1 MRGLSMLKAQIL
13 YMLSLL
19 LTPNM
24 AVKLFDTF
32 DGKLGSFTPYVVGRI
47 LGEIPEP

>member
-1 MRGLSMLKAQIL
+1 MQMIKAQIL

-19 LTPNM
+19 LTPDM

>member
-1 MRGLSMLKAQIL
+1 MQMIKAQIL

-19 LTPNM
+19 LTPDM
-24 AVKLFDTF
+24 AVKLFDAF
-32 DGKLGSFTPYVVGRI
+32 DGKLGYFTPYVVGRI